1 MTAYPFHL
9 LFWLFMPLGLLAQ
22 SLEFSR
28 HLVDFG
34 SVEEWNNPP
43 AEFSF
48 VNASVAGQYFLAPKH
63 SAKVLL
69 QLPRS
74 RIESGESGLVRVFV
88 YPGKTG
94 PFEETVEFYTSGSAQ
109 PIRLVV
115 RGKVKSLAANAALE
129 CPKFGESAT
138 APPSDRALVG
148 RVLSRATGRPIGS
161 ARVDFP
167 KHTGLFTNAKG
178 QFGLR
183 LPFGLYTVAVEA
195 NGHRPYYGLSRISFS
210 TDTLTYWLEPI
221 GSDSLARPDSTT
233 VQQPTEP
240 PVAEPNTDPGDFDRG
255 SFKPNNVVL
264 LVDVSGSMRQDDR
277 IGQVKEAMKGLI
289 DLFRDIDAISL
300 MTFNTQSKV
309 WFELVP
315 GNQKNRMLSR
325 VDSLVPAGQTN
336 GLTALNTAYEL
347 ANKGFI
353 LGGQNRVILITDGQF
368 ALNQELKTRLSQ
380 ESKKGIEL
388 LLIGFGGE
396 KDRGLE
402 SLRRLSEAVSG
413 RFLRF
418 EPGASQRKTLTEF
431 IKASSRR

>member
-28 HLVDFG
+28 TLIDFG
-34 SVEEWNNPP
+34 AVEGWNNPP
-43 AEFSF
+43 ADFSF
-48 VNASVAGQYFLAPKH
+48 VNGSVSGQYFLAPKH
-63 SAKVLL
+63 NARVLL

-94 PFEETVEFYTSGSAQ
+94 PFEETVEFYTSGSAE
-109 PIRLVV
+109 PIRLIV

-129 CPKFGESAT
+129 CPKFGESVPP
-138 APPSDRALVG
+138 PPSERALVG
-148 RVLSRATGRPIGS
+148 QVLSRATGRPIGS
-161 ARVDFP
+161 AKVDFP
-167 KHTGLFTNAKG
+167 GHTGIFTNAKG
-178 QFGLR
+178 RFGLR

-195 NGHRPYYGLSRISFS
+195 NGYVPYYGLSRIGFS
-210 TDTLTYWLEPI
+210 TDTLTYWLEPLAMEK
-221 GSDSLARPDSTT
+221 GDSLR
-233 VQQPTEP
+233 VEQPNP
-240 PVAEPNTDPGDFDRG
+240 PPASPPNDDPTDFDRAT
-255 SFKPNNVVL
+255 FKPNNVVL
-264 LVDVSGSMRQDDR
+264 LVDISGSMRKDDR

-300 MTFNTQSKV
+300 ITFNTQSKM
-309 WFELVP
+309 WFELVS
-315 GNQKNRMLSR
+315 GDQKSSMLNR
-325 VDSLVPAGQTN
+325 VDSLSPAGQTN
-336 GLTALNTAYEL
+336 GLTALNAAYDL

-353 LGGQNRVILITDGQF
+353 SGGQNRVILITDGQF
-368 ALNQELKTRLSQ
+368 ALNQDLKARLSQ

-388 LLIGFGGE
+388 LLIGFGDE
-396 KDRGLE
+396 NDRGVE
-402 SLRRLSEAVSG
+402 SLRRLSEAVKG

-418 EPGASQRKTLTEF
+418 EPGASQRKALSEF